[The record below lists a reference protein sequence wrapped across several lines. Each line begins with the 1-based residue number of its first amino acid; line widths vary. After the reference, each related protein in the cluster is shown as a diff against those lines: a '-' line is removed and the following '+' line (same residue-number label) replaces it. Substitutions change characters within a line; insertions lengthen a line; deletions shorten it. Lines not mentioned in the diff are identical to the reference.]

1 MRSKNI
7 SCVRA
12 EKQNKALTRDEKGML
27 AAYDKP
33 VDFTK
38 KEYLSDIVNYVNL

>member
-1 MRSKNI
+1 VYWPSKIQRKKNQ
-7 SCVRA
+7 
-12 EKQNKALTRDEKGML
+12 KKALTRDEKGML

-38 KEYLSDIVNYVNL
+38 KEYIADIVSYVNS